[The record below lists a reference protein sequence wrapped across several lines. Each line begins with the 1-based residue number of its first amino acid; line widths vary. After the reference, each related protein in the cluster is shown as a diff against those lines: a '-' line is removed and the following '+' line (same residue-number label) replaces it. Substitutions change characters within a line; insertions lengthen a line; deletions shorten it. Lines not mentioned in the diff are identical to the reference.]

1 VDRYAGSRPARSRPH
16 AEEDHSGVTRT
27 APQPRPADPGAHRRG
42 QLLIGIA
49 IVLTGLNLRTAVTSI
64 GPVLQELEQGLG
76 ISSGLAG
83 LVTTMPVLCFAV
95 IGFAGPPLSA
105 RFRDSHVL
113 AGALLAMAAGLVL
126 RAVAEP
132 FWLFLVGTAVAM
144 AGGALGN
151 VLLPSL
157 VKRYFPHRTGVLV
170 GAYSTALAA
179 GGAVAAVSTAPIA
192 AAMGEDGWRWALGI
206 WAVPALLA
214 ALPWLAVPRRSGASR
229 STHVTVRMRDLV
241 HSRMAWAL
249 AAFFGIQGMEAYVV
263 IGWSAQYLRDAGLS
277 AAAAGLMLGVN
288 SVVSI
293 PLSAV
298 IPTLTVRPRLQ
309 RPLLAFFMA
318 CYVAGWLGLWLAPL
332 TAPWLWM
339 ALLALGMGTFAMVL
353 TLIGLRARTPETTA
367 ALSTV
372 TQSWGYV
379 LAGAG
384 PLLVG
389 VLRGTT
395 GDYTGMFVLMFAG
408 VVGLSVTGWL
418 VTRPRYVDDEVPG
431 WSSAGECEDVLE
443 CAGAEAPVSAHVGTS
458 GGSPRA

>member
-1 VDRYAGSRPARSRPH
+1 
-16 AEEDHSGVTRT
+16 VTRT
-27 APQPRPADPGAHRRG
+27 LTQSPSADAGAHRRG
-42 QLLIGIA
+42 LLLVGIA

-83 LVTTMPVLCFAV
+83 LITSMPVLCFAL

-113 AGALLAMAAGLVL
+113 AGAMLAMAAGLVV
-126 RAVAEP
+126 RAVPGPVA
-132 FWLFLVGTAVAM
+132 LFLAGTALAM

-170 GAYSTALAA
+170 GAYSTAMAA

-192 AAMGEDGWRWALGI
+192 AAAGDDGWRWALGI

-214 ALPWLAVPRRSGASR
+214 ALPWLAVPRRPGASR
-229 STHVTVRMRDLV
+229 SAHVAVRMRDLV

-249 AAFFGIQGMEAYVV
+249 AAFFGIQGMEAYVI

-298 IPTLTVRPRLQ
+298 VPSLSVRPRLQ
-309 RPLLAFFMA
+309 RPLLAFFIT

-332 TAPWLWM
+332 SAPWLWM
-339 ALLALGMGTFAMVL
+339 TLLALGMGSFAMVL
-353 TLIGLRARTPETTA
+353 TLIGLRARTPESTA

-372 TQSWGYV
+372 TQGWGYV

-395 GDYTGMFVLMFAG
+395 GGYTGMFVLMLAG
-408 VVGLSVTGWL
+408 VVGLGLTGLL
-418 VTRPRYVDDEVPG
+418 VTRHRYVDDEVPG
-431 WSSAGECEDVLE
+431 WASTGECEDVLE
-443 CAGAEAPVSAHVGTS
+443 SAGAEAPVSAHVRTG
-458 GGSPRA
+458 GGSPRG